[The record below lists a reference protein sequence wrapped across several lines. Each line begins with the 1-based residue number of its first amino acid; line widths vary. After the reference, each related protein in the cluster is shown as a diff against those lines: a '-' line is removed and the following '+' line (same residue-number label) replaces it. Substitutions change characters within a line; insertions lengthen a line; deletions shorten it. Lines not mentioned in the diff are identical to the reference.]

1 MMKMNK
7 TTEILIG
14 ISNQTGMQLNE
25 TLNMMSKYYMYRN
38 MLDLFLMFLI
48 FIIMSLSVYLIYRY
62 CKNKFEDEKYFD
74 TMELCF
80 SVLLP
85 NIFIFLIVAISFMII
100 ENCIMGIM
108 FPKETMIYN
117 MINQLL

>member
-1 MMKMNK
+1 MNK

-14 ISNQTGMQLNE
+14 ISNQTGMQMNE
-25 TLNMMSKYYMYRN
+25 ILNMMSKYYMYRN

-48 FIIMSLSVYLIYRY
+48 FLIMGLSVYLIYRY
-62 CKNKFEDEKYFD
+62 CKDKFEDETYFD
-74 TMELCF
+74 TMELCM
-80 SVLLP
+80 SVFMP
-85 NIFIFLIVAISFMII
+85 NIFIFLIVVISFSII

-108 FPKETMIYN
+108 FPKETVIYN

>member
-1 MMKMNK
+1 MNK

-48 FIIMSLSVYLIYRY
+48 FIIMSLSIYLIYRY
-62 CKNKFEDEKYFD
+62 CKDKFEDEKYFG
-74 TMELCF
+74 TMELCM
-80 SVLLP
+80 SVFIP
-85 NIFIFLIVAISFMII
+85 NIFIFLIVAISFSII

-108 FPKETMIYN
+108 FPKETIIYN

>member
-1 MMKMNK
+1 MNK
-7 TTEILIG
+7 TTEILVG
-14 ISNQTGMQLNE
+14 ISNQTGMQMNE
-25 TLNMMSKYYMYRN
+25 ILNMMSKYYMYRN
-38 MLDLFLMFLI
+38 MLDLFLMFMVFL
-48 FIIMSLSVYLIYRY
+48 IMSLSVYLIYRY

>member
-1 MMKMNK
+1 MNK

-25 TLNMMSKYYMYRN
+25 ILNMMSKYYMYKN
-38 MLDLFLMFLI
+38 ILDLFLLFLI
-48 FIIMSLSVYLIYRY
+48 FIIMGLSVYLIYRY
-62 CKNKFEDEKYFD
+62 CKNKFEDDKYFD
-74 TMELCF
+74 NMELWM
-80 SVLLP
+80 SVVIP
-85 NIFIFLIVAISFMII
+85 NIFIFMIVVISFMMIESCMLGII
-100 ENCIMGIM
+100 

>member
-1 MMKMNK
+1 MNK

-25 TLNMMSKYYMYRN
+25 TLNMMSKYYVYRN

-62 CKNKFEDEKYFD
+62 WKNKFEDEKYFD
-74 TMELCF
+74 TM
-80 SVLLP
+80 
-85 NIFIFLIVAISFMII
+85 
-100 ENCIMGIM
+100 
-108 FPKETMIYN
+108 
-117 MINQLL
+117 

>member
-1 MMKMNK
+1 MNK
-7 TTEILIG
+7 TTEILVG

-38 MLDLFLMFLI
+38 MLDLLLLILI
-48 FIIMSLSVYLIYRY
+48 FIIMSLSIYLIYRY

-74 TMELCF
+74 TMELCMGVF
-80 SVLLP
+80 IP
-85 NIFIFLIVAISFMII
+85 NVFIFLIVAISLSII